1 MTLTAERLLT
11 PDELAEYLGR
21 RRKWVVDH
29 AAQLDGEK
37 VGRFWR
43 FDLDKVRA
51 SLRHSGARMADD
63 QVDDVDPLTPTPL
76 SAARMASK
84 TA

>member
-1 MTLTAERLLT
+1 MTLPTQRLLT

-29 AAQLDGEK
+29 AAQLGGEK

-43 FDLDKVRA
+43 FDLDEVRA
-51 SLRHSGARMADD
+51 RRRRAGARMADD